1 MATIKITNTDEG
13 LLVER
18 VGENNGNNDNDNEN
32 ENEGRSDTRESVST
46 GGNSGKDETLQP
58 TEEAEG
64 ATENGSD
71 GD

>member
-13 LLVER
+13 VIVER
-18 VGENNGNNDNDNEN
+18 VGNENDNEN
-32 ENEGRSDTRESVST
+32 ENKNEGRSDTRESVPA

-58 TEEAEG
+58 AEETEG

>member
-1 MATIKITNTDEG
+1 MTTVKITQTDEG

-18 VGENNGNNDNDNEN
+18 VGENNNYDNDNEN
-32 ENEGRSDTRESVST
+32 ENEGRSDTREFVSA

-58 TEEAEG
+58 TEETEG